1 MTTVTN
7 AQYPYSVNARSG
19 NLWRRYLL
27 EKISHSDRLLGSEDR
42 EMPRSFPANCSSS
55 VFSHLCK
62 QYICPKHLEH
72 RYGNRCPISIIPF
85 LWTKSDGVVEDIM
98 YRFLGFSN
106 TKSTTLSTA
115 RAFHH
120 HLDNAIFLSRG
131 CLLILVFTVLQ
142 IRESISPWISLQMD
156 SWWRWETSRRIRF
169 DPFVACADP
178 T

>member
-120 HLDNAIFLSRG
+120 HLDNALITNSSERPIIERSNNRYFGNDLLGTCSLHFTCQQYKG
-131 CLLILVFTVLQ
+131 SNVMITIICLKIVYH
-142 IRESISPWISLQMD
+142 
-156 SWWRWETSRRIRF
+156 
-169 DPFVACADP
+169 
-178 T
+178 